1 MKNFLFSITL
11 ILALAS
17 CRSPQQ
23 IADRKCDKAQLKYEK
38 AAYRWGCPMVQ
49 QSDTVFQQ
57 MIIRETHDTTIYVR
71 IPADTVT
78 SVDTVTIREGIAISD
93 KSRLDTKFAFSI
105 AYVYDS
111 KLYHN
116 LFQKESVIAETIK
129 DAIQHNSHIEYKYI
143 KQTVVEKTNYLTQW
157 QIVQMWAGRILTAL
171 LLIALLLYLLL
182 VVARKRHFII

>member
-1 MKNFLFSITL
+1 MKKLIYLITIL
-11 ILALAS
+11 IALAS

-71 IPADTVT
+71 IAADTVFST
-78 SVDTVTIREGIAISD
+78 DTVTVKDGIAISD
-93 KSRLDTKFAFSI
+93 KSRLDTQFAFSI

-116 LFQKESVIAETIK
+116 LFQKESIIAETIK
-129 DAIQHNSHIEYKYI
+129 DAIQLNSKVEYKTITRTITETTNII
-143 KQTVVEKTNYLTQW
+143 KPWQW
-157 QIVQMWAGRILTAL
+157 AQIWMGRLLLLLAL
-171 LLIALLLYLLL
+171 LFIGFL
-182 VVARKRHFII
+182 VIRIIIK